1 MSFHRPTGGR
11 RRADPKKNTS
21 RSRRG
26 RPRWGWRRNGTFGA
40 DWSCCLRSKK
50 RQRRHLPTLLKPT
63 PEFLI
68 LMRWM
73 SNGIRSRRFCTRC
86 SVAPATAWRRLANPV
101 PPRFRAQL
109 KHLLELDRNLGAS
122 PGHPG
127 SKPVLAFHDAL
138 PQGKGND
145 ALFSPENALSLA
157 VALECLKV
165 GFPQKAVVELMGK
178 LRPQLGTCYSLVNSV
193 RASEGGTISTEV
205 EEGQFPTTL
214 SVGDPGV
221 EVADIT
227 EFLVLRSFELAER
240 PEAEVIRGKEKLRRR
255 FNWLFPH
262 RARSVV
268 VIELSDIATRLK
280 ELFDRV
286 PPKRRGRSATRSSK

>member
-1 MSFHRPTGGR
+1 M
-11 RRADPKKNTS
+11 
-21 RSRRG
+21 
-26 RPRWGWRRNGTFGA
+26 
-40 DWSCCLRSKK
+40 
-50 RQRRHLPTLLKPT
+50 
-63 PEFLI
+63 
-68 LMRWM
+68 
-73 SNGIRSRRFCTRC
+73 
-86 SVAPATAWRRLANPV
+86 
-101 PPRFRAQL
+101 
-109 KHLLELDRNLGAS
+109 
-122 PGHPG
+122 
-127 SKPVLAFHDAL
+127 

-227 EFLVLRSFELAER
+227 EFLVLRSFESAER